1 MNTPRDI
8 QLKLGR
14 DLCSMCQ
21 M

>member
-8 QLKLGR
+8 QLKLGQ